1 MSVVR
6 VRAGEPFYKKRALI
20 GALLFTLMFYLYI
33 LQSESSGR
41 YYIGHTNN
49 LDRRLAEHNNP
60 TYISSKTTKRFKG
73 PWMLVYFEKYPNRS
87 DAMAREG
94 QIKAWKNRKAIEN
107 LIAKTVC

>member
-1 MSVVR
+1 MENGVAILWKNALQLSGKMSC
-6 VRAGEPFYKKRALI
+6 KK
-20 GALLFTLMFYLYI
+20 
-33 LQSESSGR
+33 Q
-41 YYIGHTNN
+41 
-49 LDRRLAEHNNP
+49 
-60 TYISSKTTKRFKG
+60 KRFKG